1 MTVAA
6 EPHVEAR
13 RLKRAALAT
22 GVVFALSGTNA
33 GTWASRIPAVRDQV
47 DASTGQLGIAVL
59 AMAVGSLLVMPVTGR
74 ATQRW
79 SSRVVVLVMGVLC
92 MGTLA
97 VIPFAPGV
105 LALAGILLVYGA
117 GFGSWDVAM
126 NVHGHAV
133 EERAGRAW
141 MPRYHAAWSAGGVLG
156 AAVGAVAAAAGLP
169 LGVHFGLVAAVGM
182 ALLVVSLRLFVDDRP
197 AVWRSAPEKKDAT
210 AGRQQRL
217 LSMHLALLGLITI
230 CATFTEGAAVDWL
243 ALMLADTRD
252 VAESVAAAGYG
263 VFAAAMMVG
272 RVFGTP
278 AIDRLGRTGAVR
290 LGGIAAL
297 VGVVLAVLGPG
308 LASALI
314 GSALWGLGVAL
325 TFPAAMS
332 AAGDT
337 PGRSADAIAT
347 VSTIGYGGFLLGPPI
362 IGYAAEQ
369 IGLDTALLIVG
380 LLAAGIVVLSP
391 ALRERRGAPAHRDV
405 DTTATT

>member
-1 MTVAA
+1 MTAA
-6 EPHVEAR
+6 DTEPDIEAR

-47 DASTGQLGIAVL
+47 DASTGQLGLAVL

-79 SSRVVVLVMGVLC
+79 SSRTVVLVTALTCIAM
-92 MGTLA
+92 LA
-97 VIPFAPGV
+97 VIPYAPGV
-105 LALAGILLVYGA
+105 LVLAAILLVYGA

-133 EERAGRAW
+133 EQRAGRAW
-141 MPRYHAAWSAGGVLG
+141 MPRYHAAWSAGGVIG
-156 AAVGAVAAAAGLP
+156 AGIGALAAAAGLP
-169 LGVHFGLVAAVGM
+169 LAVHFGLVAVIAAAV
-182 ALLVVSLRLFVDDRP
+182 LLVVLRLFVDDRP
-197 AVWRSAPEKKDAT
+197 AVWQPDRADDQAPAQR
-210 AGRQQRL
+210 GRL
-217 LSMHLALLGLITI
+217 LSTHLALLGLITI

-252 VAESVAAAGYG
+252 LAQSVAAVGYA
-263 VFAAAMMVG
+263 VFASAMMIG
-272 RVFGTP
+272 RFVGTP
-278 AIDRLGRTGAVR
+278 TIARLGRAGAVR
-290 LGGIAAL
+290 LGGFAAL

-314 GSALWGLGVAL
+314 GCALWGLGVAL

-337 PGRSADAIAT
+337 PGRSADAIAA

-362 IGYAAEQ
+362 IGYAAEA
-369 IGLDTALLIVG
+369 IGLDRALLIVG

-391 ALRERRGAPAHRDV
+391 ALRERSSATA
-405 DTTATT
+405 DTTPP

>member
-1 MTVAA
+1 MTAA
-6 EPHVEAR
+6 AQPDVEAR

-47 DASTGQLGIAVL
+47 DASKGEIGL
-59 AMAVGSLLVMPVTGR
+59 ALLALAVGSLLVMPLTGR

-79 SSRVVVLVMGVLC
+79 SSRSVVLVMAVLC
-92 MGTLA
+92 MSALA

-105 LALAGILLVYGA
+105 LALSGMLLVYGA

-133 EERAGRAW
+133 EQRAGRAW

-156 AAVGAVAAAAGLP
+156 AGIGALAAAAGLP
-169 LGVHFGLVAAVGM
+169 LAVHFGLVALVGV
-182 ALLVVSLRLFVDDRP
+182 ALLVASLRLFVDDRA
-197 AVWRSAPEKKDAT
+197 AVWHPVEERMTEPR
-210 AGRQQRL
+210 GRL
-217 LSMHLALLGLITI
+217 LSVHLALLGLITI
-230 CATFTEGAAVDWL
+230 CATFTEGAATDWL
-243 ALMLADTRD
+243 ALLLRDTRG

-263 VFAAAMMVG
+263 VFASAMMIG
-272 RVFGTP
+272 RFVGTP
-278 AIDRLGRTGAVR
+278 VIGRLGRAGAVR
-290 LGGIAAL
+290 LGGLAAL

-308 LASALI
+308 LVSALI
-314 GSALWGLGVAL
+314 GCALWGVGVSL

-337 PGRSADAIAT
+337 PGRSADAIAA

-362 IGYAAEQ
+362 IGYVADA
-369 IGLDTALLIVG
+369 IGLDRALLIVG

-391 ALRERRGAPAHRDV
+391 ALRERRGV
-405 DTTATT
+405 DRTAAGATQAD